1 MRAIWE
7 ALYASLVRSIR
18 VEQAVRAFRELD
30 RRPGELQRFAHPVDI
45 IAYLHGMD
53 GDLDAKDRVLAALV
67 GMIQRGEERDLALA
81 LLMVGLWPGLDAAY
95 RRRSRRERIEPGEV
109 AAAMFDHFAAQA
121 QRMDAAKVNRVAATL
136 VRSTEREVAADL
148 RRQRTERGVDPD
160 SASDEELNPTA
171 GSVFDVPAGIDAP
184 WEMDLLRER
193 ISPVARVDAE
203 LVLAVAVAQFTQA
216 EAGASLG
223 ILPDAARKRFQRATR
238 RLLEWLSEDDDSEG
252 RAQIDTR
259 PTDACPVGRS
269 GAASRSVQGRDP
281 ASEWN
286 ARPTT
291 REPRRQPMGQD
302 MWKQT
307 EEMAKQHEAGASSW
321 LKLQNDGDRAVVVFL
336 GEPYPREVCFVE
348 GKYVAFDD
356 TLKAQGLKP
365 TLRIALNVALLD
377 TKEMKVLE
385 QGVTFF
391 KDLVRVRDKYT
402 LEKWAF
408 EVQRHGAA
416 KDPKT
421 TYSILPEKQLNPD
434 ELREFAALQ
443 LLDLQKL
450 YESGPAD
457 EPAAP
462 HDGPIDPQLAQGL
475 GTALKALP
483 REAVDRFCQKFSVQ
497 RIKDLR
503 ASQSEMAKV
512 FVEALV
518 TEFSPEAA
526 IDPFA

>member
-1 MRAIWE
+1 
-7 ALYASLVRSIR
+7 
-18 VEQAVRAFRELD
+18 
-30 RRPGELQRFAHPVDI
+30 
-45 IAYLHGMD
+45 
-53 GDLDAKDRVLAALV
+53 
-67 GMIQRGEERDLALA
+67 
-81 LLMVGLWPGLDAAY
+81 
-95 RRRSRRERIEPGEV
+95 
-109 AAAMFDHFAAQA
+109 
-121 QRMDAAKVNRVAATL
+121 
-136 VRSTEREVAADL
+136 
-148 RRQRTERGVDPD
+148 
-160 SASDEELNPTA
+160 
-171 GSVFDVPAGIDAP
+171 
-184 WEMDLLRER
+184 
-193 ISPVARVDAE
+193 
-203 LVLAVAVAQFTQA
+203 
-216 EAGASLG
+216 
-223 ILPDAARKRFQRATR
+223 
-238 RLLEWLSEDDDSEG
+238 
-252 RAQIDTR
+252 
-259 PTDACPVGRS
+259 
-269 GAASRSVQGRDP
+269 
-281 ASEWN
+281 
-286 ARPTT
+286 
-291 REPRRQPMGQD
+291 MGQD

-462 HDGPIDPQLAQGL
+462 QDGPIDPGLAQGL

-518 TEFSPEAA
+518 SEFSPEAA